1 MATVYSS
8 NYENKKLI
16 INMFAFINSTRKDS
30 LVVGG
35 SNLYLFNT
43 MQKTESGGYDAAVT
57 YWKKFVIPTQ
67 EIVRTIKDN
76 TKE

>member
-1 MATVYSS
+1 MKIKSLLLTCLPLLTV
-8 NYENKKLI
+8 
-16 INMFAFINSTRKDS
+16 STRKDS

>member
-1 MATVYSS
+1 
-8 NYENKKLI
+8 
-16 INMFAFINSTRKDS
+16 
-30 LVVGG
+30 
-35 SNLYLFNT
+35 

>member
-1 MATVYSS
+1 MPR
-8 NYENKKLI
+8 K
-16 INMFAFINSTRKDS
+16 FASVPSKVDYFESTRKDS